1 MPLCLYFQSPLLLE
15 TITTVFASIFGGL
28 LGVALIIF
36 MIIFIQKRQK
46 RKLGE
51 SIEEEIDIKAKYYLI
66 RKEAQKA
73 KLNNNYRKSII
84 FNAFV
89 FRIICQ
95 EMLTVR
101 NGRTIPI
108 EELVEALKGT
118 PKLDT
123 RKIKT
128 LFEIYEK
135 ARYTADDI
143 SYDDS
148 KKVEVILNDII
159 QSLNIDT
166 ENL

>member
-1 MPLCLYFQSPLLLE
+1 
-15 TITTVFASIFGGL
+15 
-28 LGVALIIF
+28 
-36 MIIFIQKRQK
+36 
-46 RKLGE
+46 
-51 SIEEEIDIKAKYYLI
+51 
-66 RKEAQKA
+66 
-73 KLNNNYRKSII
+73 
-84 FNAFV
+84 
-89 FRIICQ
+89 
-95 EMLTVR
+95 MLTVR

-148 KKVEVILNDII
+148 KKVEVILNGII

>member
-1 MPLCLYFQSPLLLE
+1 
-15 TITTVFASIFGGL
+15 
-28 LGVALIIF
+28 
-36 MIIFIQKRQK
+36 MILFIQKRQK

-51 SIEEEIDIKAKYYLI
+51 SIEEEIDIKANYYLI
-66 RKEAQKA
+66 KKEAQKA
-73 KLNNNYRKSII
+73 KQNNNYRKSVI
-84 FNAFV
+84 FNTFA

-95 EMLTVR
+95 EVLIIR
-101 NGRTIPI
+101 NSRTIPFEDLI
-108 EELVEALKGT
+108 NALRGT

-135 ARYTADDI
+135 ARYTADSI

-148 KKVEVILNDII
+148 MKVEVILNGII
-159 QSLNIDT
+159 QSLNINT